1 MQIEQREHEGKIIL
15 KLILKLT
22 GKLDANFDLAQYGPA
37 DIVIL
42 KLSGKLDTNTSPE
55 AETVFNQVL
64 AVGHHK
70 ILVNFQDLDYMSS
83 AGLRVLLGTAKQ
95 LQGKGAVALCNMN
108 DEVHEVLEM
117 TGLADLIFKVFK
129 SEEEG
134 FYGL

>member
-1 MQIEQREHEGKIIL
+1 MQIEKREHEGKIIL
-15 KLILKLT
+15 ILT
-22 GKLDANFDLAQYGPA
+22 
-37 DIVIL
+37 
-42 KLSGKLDTNTSPE
+42 GKLDTNTSPE

-64 AVGHHK
+64 AEGHHK

-108 DEVHEVLEM
+108 DDVREVLEM

-129 SEEEG
+129 SEEDGLIG
-134 FYGL
+134 F